1 MSTLSDI
8 KTALREMLPSGQR
21 LKVDKHKEV
30 NDKLLDYMF
39 IPFGV
44 PFPFL
49 GPETKIPSNCAK
61 CDGRELTKE
70 AYPYLFEEL
79 GNLWGGDGITTF
91 NLPLI
96 PAGASIV
103 QKGTVVNY
111 DISVNFSEG
120 TTGGTALHRLT
131 RSQLPK
137 ENILGN
143 VDQVIVNQ
151 GEGCMVKKSV
161 SGQDVTSGTID
172 AAGSGSELNIRDA
185 FPFPNLG
192 DGTPHNNMPPY
203 IVGNWIMRL
212 Y

>member
-61 CDGRELTKE
+61 CDGRELTKI

-103 QKGTVVNY
+103 QKGTSVSNS
-111 DISVNFSEG
+111 ISTTFSEG
-120 TTGGTALHRLT
+120 TTGGTTTKILTTDNTPPHSHYNGMADNDTTLFVYGGSIIQPTMIPPSLHTSHIQSESDNGTSYQGSTSVEGLAT
-131 RSQLPK
+131 AF
-137 ENILGN
+137 N
-143 VDQVIVNQ
+143 VMN
-151 GEGCMVKKSV
+151 
-161 SGQDVTSGTID
+161 
-172 AAGSGSELNIRDA
+172 
-185 FPFPNLG
+185 
-192 DGTPHNNMPPY
+192 PY